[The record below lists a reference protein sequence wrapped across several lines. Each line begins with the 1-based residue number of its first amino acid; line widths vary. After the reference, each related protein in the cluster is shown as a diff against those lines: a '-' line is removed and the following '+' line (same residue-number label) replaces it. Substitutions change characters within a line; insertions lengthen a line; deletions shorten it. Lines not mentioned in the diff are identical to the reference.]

1 MAFATATSY
10 GMRSCKR
17 GVIGMPSPYRLLDC
31 MAQGGCSTGATHYD
45 AIRAMR
51 GGVPD
56 VMHTANAFGQG
67 CKQGPIAGE
76 MRIFIGANSIK
87 REILKN
93 GPLTWSLMGTNGLS
107 DYTGGVYTPPTED
120 DAKATEW
127 VVIGHQVL

>member
-17 GVIGMPSPYRLLDC
+17 GVLGMPSPYRLLDC
-31 MAQGGCSTGATHYD
+31 MRKDGCSTGATHYD

-87 REILKN
+87 
-93 GPLTWSLMGTNGLS
+93 WSLIETNGLS
-107 DYTGGVYTPPTED
+107 DYTGGVYTPHTED
-120 DAKATEW
+120 DTKATEW